1 MKRFIKALIIILIII
16 VVIVVGL
23 FIGSRYIQNQAKLA
37 LNSIEKYTIT
47 KGDLSLVTIGSGKI
61 VSSDVKTVIPS
72 GNLNEINVKVGDI
85 VNKGDLLAKYTDLK
99 GAKVDL
105 TSDYDG
111 VITAIPSSASAI
123 LGKSATSAFE
133 ISGRENLQIDIQIT
147 EKEIYK
153 IKVDQTAVVF
163 IEALNKEYTGKVARI
178 SYAGNTD
185 KDFTL
190 YTVTVTFEG
199 ITDDIYLGMTGSAKI
214 NIENKN
220 GVYKVPTEAIIEDGN
235 LRYILKSEWLNNSTK
250 PQKDYYVDVELG
262 ISDTDFVELIS
273 GGQDNL
279 EILIPQNDAT
289 KFPSFFRQGSGH

>member
-1 MKRFIKALIIILIII
+1 MKRFIKALVIILIIV
-16 VVIVVGL
+16 VVIVAGL
-23 FIGSRYIQNQAKLA
+23 FIGSRYMQNQAKQA

-61 VSSDVKTVIPS
+61 VSSDVKTIIPS
-72 GNLNEINVKVGDI
+72 GTLNEINVNVGDI
-85 VNKGDLLAKYTDLK
+85 VKKGDLLAKYTDVRGTKL
-99 GAKVDL
+99 DL

-111 VITAIPSSASAI
+111 VITAIPNSASAT

-133 ISGRENLQIDIQIT
+133 ISGRTNLQIDIQIT

-153 IKVDQTAVVF
+153 IKTEQTALVY
-163 IEALNKEYTGKVARI
+163 IEALNKEYSGKVSRI

-199 ITDDIYLGMTGSAKI
+199 ITDDVYLGMTGSAKI
-214 NIENKN
+214 DIETKK

-235 LRYILKSEWLNNSTK
+235 KRYILKSEWLNNPTL
-250 PQKDYYVDVELG
+250 PQKDFYIEVETGL
-262 ISDTDFVELIS
+262 SDTDYVELIS

-289 KFPSFFRQGSGH
+289 KFPAFFRTGSG